1 MGTGQATLAIFYDF
15 AAAATA
21 VGATAV
27 AGGGYRVPE
36 ANASGGRVEPS
47 RPSGVIP
54 LRPLTFGELLDAAVA
69 LLRTHFRL
77 FPSAAL
83 CLAAAEQ
90 ALLYPIRQWADIYP
104 PFYLPYSDRLGPFWV
119 VLSTGFGTEAAIL
132 ALLGGLTGISA
143 AATFSGVELRG
154 RAVLRGALRRLAPL
168 VVIAVAAGLLVG
180 LAASALFL
188 PWLLLF
194 GMVGLAGPALVVERV
209 GPFRALGRSFR
220 MSLRGA
226 RAFWLRLGAYLTWL
240 AIRLALGIGGLALLN
255 LVLPASRDWR
265 TAISVV
271 TWLLVDTVA
280 YATLACFD
288 AVLYLDTRMRTEGL
302 DITVSRQLRR
312 RVPVELAVQR

>member
-1 MGTGQATLAIFYDF
+1 
-15 AAAATA
+15 
-21 VGATAV
+21 
-27 AGGGYRVPE
+27 
-36 ANASGGRVEPS
+36 VEPS

-77 FPSAAL
+77 FPLAAL
-83 CLAAAEQ
+83 ALAAGEQ
-90 ALLYPIRQWADIYP
+90 AVLYPIRQWAAMSP
-104 PFYLPYSDRLGPFWV
+104 PFYLPYSDMLGQFWV
-119 VLSTGFGTEAAIL
+119 VLSTGFATEAAIL

-154 RAVLRGALRRLAPL
+154 RAVLRAALRRAGPL
-168 VVIAVAAGLLVG
+168 VVVALVAGVIAGT
-180 LAASALFL
+180 AASALFL

-194 GMVGLAGPALVVERV
+194 GMVGLAGPALVVERI
-209 GPFRALGRSFR
+209 GPLRALGRSFR
-220 MSLRGA
+220 MSVRGG
-226 RAFWLRLGAYLTWL
+226 RAFWLRLGAYLSWL
-240 AIRLALGIGGLALLN
+240 AIRLALGFGGLALLN

-265 TAISVV
+265 TVIGVV

-302 DITVSRQLRR
+302 DITVSRQLHRR
-312 RVPVELAVQR
+312 IPVELAVQR